1 MMGASSA
8 INGGGFGFGYGF
20 GVRLGYDTYG
30 AIKDMLLP
38 KAKQAAIQ
46 ARYSPDGGTSHAG
59 SGFLSALSLNS
70 NQGSLF

>member
-38 KAKQAAIQ
+38 KAKQAAQ
-46 ARYSPDGGTSHAG
+46 VARYSPDAGTSHLG
-59 SGFLSALSLNS
+59 SGFLSALSINNTS
-70 NQGSLF
+70 SSLM